1 MNVLF
6 VDYEWG
12 NTRTSGVTHVTHTH
26 THIHKIHTHT
36 HIYICMCV
44 CARAAGSDLCRGEN
58 VELKATANATRVAR
72 LP

>member
-26 THIHKIHTHT
+26 THTYIKYTHT
-36 HIYICMCV
+36 HIYIYVCV
-44 CARAAGSDLCRGEN
+44 CVRARLDQIF
-58 VELKATANATRVAR
+58 VVAR
-72 LP
+72 MSN